1 MMFIGA
7 KRGSRQFVF
16 TVIHLR
22 SSLSFVSVQKVRSM
36 FYAILSEYQKL
47 TRLVVFELGWGS
59 MGVGGL
65 YAIPAM
71 VEGQNELVSPWGRG
85 LSNSSFMI
93 MKSKAEIF
101 VLQERS

>member
-1 MMFIGA
+1 MQKGVQPNGNDNSHFFCHSSAVQKI
-7 KRGSRQFVF
+7 
-16 TVIHLR
+16 R
-22 SSLSFVSVQKVRSM
+22 SLLCQVSFVN
-36 FYAILSEYQKL
+36 AE
-47 TRLVVFELGWGS
+47 TRRVVVFELGWGS
-59 MGVGGL
+59 MGVGEL

-71 VEGQNELVSPWGRG
+71 VEGQSKLVSPWGRG